1 MTCKE
6 VRECLNEIRGKFK
19 DDKRYNEAL
28 EIAES
33 YVNFAELG
41 FKLVLSNGEK
51 KKGE

>member
-6 VRECLNEIRGKFK
+6 VRECLNEIRGIFK
-19 DDKRYNEAL
+19 DNKRYNEAL

-33 YVNFAELG
+33 YVNYAELG
-41 FKLVLSNGEK
+41 FRLALSNGEK